1 MWGRTVSSRPS
12 FLLRVGEAE
21 QRAGAGGGHTAR
33 RSPSLGRTSPYCRPP
48 ATLRTPPSFLAA
60 LFRPSAPSS
69 RSSRPPCPA
78 HRRRAQN
85 RRRHRAVPPA
95 HPSPCC
101 TTNRTALHYCSSESA
116 AGARRQHR
124 PPLPAETTAPAGR
137 GEAAP
142 GQASYYSPPRLG
154 ASTAPGLRRR
164 GGGAGRASGR
174 YNPCEQRAPPLRRR
188 LGSSGAR
195 LRCLPRGDWGR
206 LRGSLGGAT
215 ADLLRS
221 LLPLCGALRRGCG
234 RALRSVFS

>member
-12 FLLRVGEAE
+12 FLLRVEAG

-33 RSPSLGRTSPYCRPP
+33 RSPSLGGTSPYCRPP
-48 ATLRTPPSFLAA
+48 RDPAHPFLLPRSPVPSLCPQ
-60 LFRPSAPSS
+60 LKIL
-69 RSSRPPCPA
+69 PCPA

-142 GQASYYSPPRLG
+142 GQESYYSPPRLG